1 MIITAQI
8 ANKSGFDIVGN
19 HAQVYIKPKTPRKNM
34 RAANACAARI
44 RSKGVRKVL
53 YSKEFP
59 YREIFASHGLFPYS
73 EMNLLRAV
81 AAQAAVAA
89 LASLERPA
97 ERASVCLAAERYMP
111 QLENAAVRLY
121 PLVKNIFFCLP
132 RGGEEL
138 CAAML
143 SGYGVAAQNFPV
155 PPKCDLVVEFSPL
168 VSAVTDTPTLRL
180 HGDTPPETD
189 IIISGGIQAPED
201 FEALSYAA
209 YLSARGKIRPEDV
222 SVRKIKFTW

>member
-19 HAQVYIKPKTPRKNM
+19 HVQVYIKPKTPQKNM

-143 SGYGVAAQNFPV
+143 SGYGVAAQNFTANRV
-155 PPKCDLVVEFSPL
+155 KRASSYILCRISQTCGNTVFQFICRLVCKGNSHNFP
-168 VSAVTDTPTLRL
+168 R
-180 HGDTPPETD
+180 HCRIYG
-189 IIISGGIQAPED
+189 
-201 FEALSYAA
+201 
-209 YLSARGKIRPEDV
+209 
-222 SVRKIKFTW
+222 